1 MNFYSL
7 LVAEFSTFRRIGHLQ
22 HIKCSHGLV
31 GVEHDSDQSTH
42 GVGSDVLLEA
52 DANNTGMTVG
62 VDDFAPGASITSV
75 VK

>member
-1 MNFYSL
+1 M
-7 LVAEFSTFRRIGHLQ
+7 GHLQ
-22 HIKCSHGLV
+22 HNPSDSFV

-52 DANNTGMTVG
+52 DANGTSMTVG
-62 VDDFAPGASITSV
+62 VDDFAPGASVTSV